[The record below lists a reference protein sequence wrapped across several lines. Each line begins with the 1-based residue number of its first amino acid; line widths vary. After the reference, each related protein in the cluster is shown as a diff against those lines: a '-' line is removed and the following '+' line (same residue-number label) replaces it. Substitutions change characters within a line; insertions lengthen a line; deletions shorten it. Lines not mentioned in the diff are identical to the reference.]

1 MKKITDSFI
10 FQQALKNE
18 KTKTAIQGVLPSKF
32 AVSDAAIDEQIR
44 VITKRMKYAGKD
56 LTMELYSKGI
66 LIPFYNPNLKIPKY
80 INSFMK
86 QEGGKI
92 VTVCDLTNFARISKD
107 DLADISAK
115 VLFTLMQSSA
125 IYYELYNNWNK
136 YTTNASI
143 LKMSANIYA
152 KMIGKVLDKLY
163 AIKIDPFKTDLIHFL
178 LAKFFIVN
186 LCDRIPTNTVD
197 QMAKYA
203 MPNGNSLDLIQA
215 EAAQLSEDDFKSFDS
230 FIKGLSTLN
239 MKNLNVRIVVENF
252 ARMYGETT
260 LLALDYLP
268 SFYGVIFGVA
278 VQGGLCKDYILEG
291 LCGKQIESLYID
303 FFKLS

>member
-10 FQQALKNE
+10 FQQALKNDT
-18 KTKTAIQGVLPSKF
+18 TKNAIKNLSPVKYG
-32 AVSDAAIDEQIR
+32 VSDISLEEQLR
-44 VITKRMKYAGKD
+44 VINKRMKYAGKD
-56 LTMELYSKGI
+56 LTMNLYAKKI
-66 LIPFYNPNLKIPKY
+66 IVPCYNPTLKIPKY
-80 INSFMK
+80 INSFLK
-86 QEGGKI
+86 AQDGKAVAI
-92 VTVCDLTNFARISKD
+92 CDLTNFSRINKD
-107 DLADISAK
+107 DTSDITAK
-115 VLFTLMQSSA
+115 VLFTLLQGAA
-125 IYYELYNNWNK
+125 INYELNTHWNK

-152 KMIGKVLDKLY
+152 KMLGKVLDKLY
-163 AIKIDPFKTDLIHFL
+163 AIKIDSFRTDLIYFL

-203 MPNGNSLDLIQA
+203 MPNGSNIELIQTEA
-215 EAAQLSEDDFKSFDS
+215 EQLSDGDFKDFES
-230 FIKGLSTLN
+230 FIKALASLN

-268 SFYGVIFGVA
+268 AFYSVIFSCA
-278 VQGGLCKDYILEG
+278 VQGGIGKDYILEG
-291 LCGKQIESLYID
+291 LCGKQIDSLYLD